1 MGLFRRKSKWDEVLE
16 SITTV
21 ASSGAVRRVSKMTL
35 AALGGAVAA
44 TAASAAVST
53 VRRQEQK

>member
-21 ASSGAVRRVSKMTL
+21 AASGAVRRVSKMTL

>member
-21 ASSGAVRRVSKMTL
+21 ASSGAVRGVSKMTL